1 MFRSNG
7 VEWRQVCGENW
18 SKELALTACSALGKY
33 CCKTSQIKPIFLSV
47 KLTLQCEKR
56 QDFIFIFYVY
66 LHKIQEYLSLICTYY
81 IITHIFQTSKV

>member
-18 SKELALTACSALGKY
+18 SKDLALTACSALGKY

-47 KLTLQCEKR
+47 NLLTLQCEKR
-56 QDFIFIFYVY
+56 QDCIFIFVHIY
-66 LHKIQEYLSLICTYY
+66 LKIIQEYMCTLVLKFNM
-81 IITHIFQTSKV
+81 HLLHNN